1 MKLSQNIRITIG
13 SIAVLWAV
21 YLTNLVLLIDLRQ
34 FGILPRHVIG
44 LRGIAA
50 APFLHVDS
58 QHLIANSGA
67 LFVLLIVS
75 LSYDR
80 SMTLRALIII
90 MLFGGGLVWLFG
102 RGGAIHI
109 GASGIIFGLIGFL
122 MCLGLFR
129 REWKALIVSVLI
141 TVFYGGALYSLLM
154 YIPGISW
161 SGHVFGFLA
170 GVLAA
175 WCMRSAGRSP
185 TRAPPGRKRSV

>member
-1 MKLSQNIRITIG
+1 MKLSQNIRIAFG
-13 SIAVLWAV
+13 FIAVLWAV
-21 YLTNLVLLIDLRQ
+21 YITDLVLLIDLRQ
-34 FGILPRHVIG
+34 FGIIPRNVIG
-44 LRGIAA
+44 LPGIAA

-58 QHLIANSGA
+58 QHLVANSGA

-80 SMTLRALIII
+80 PMTLKALIII
-90 MLFGGGLVWLFG
+90 MLFGGGMVWLTG
-102 RGGAIHI
+102 KGGALHI

-141 TVFYGGALYSLLM
+141 TVFYGGALYSLLL

-161 SGHVFGFLA
+161 SGHVFGFRA

-175 WCMRSAGRSP
+175 WRLRRAGKRP
-185 TRAPPGRKRSV
+185 TRAPSKKRPG

>member
-1 MKLSQNIRITIG
+1 MKLSQNIRIAFG
-13 SIAVLWAV
+13 FIAVLWAV
-21 YLTNLVLLIDLRQ
+21 YFTDLVLLIDLRQ
-34 FGILPRHVIG
+34 FGIIPRHVVG
-44 LRGIAA
+44 LGGIAA

-75 LSYDR
+75 LSYNR
-80 SMTLRALIII
+80 SMTLRALLII
-90 MLFGGGLVWLFG
+90 MFFGGGMVWLFG
-102 RGGAIHI
+102 KGGAVYI
-109 GASGIIFGLIGFL
+109 GASGSIFGLIGFL

-141 TVFYGGALYSLLM
+141 TFFYGGALYSLLM

-161 SGHVFGFLA
+161 SGHVYGFLA

-175 WCMRSAGRSP
+175 WWLRSAGRR
-185 TRAPPGRKRSV
+185 TT